1 MEKEFV
7 RISGK
12 DYAEAG
18 IASGELKPVIAVK
31 FARVLARRGQIGEEV
46 IDGEEVVDREEVVD
60 GE

>member
-18 IASGELKPVIAVK
+18 IASGELKPVIIYSK
-31 FARVLARRGQIGEEV
+31 WFS
-46 IDGEEVVDREEVVD
+46 
-60 GE
+60 

>member
-18 IASGELKPVIAVK
+18 IASGELKPIDVK
-31 FARVLARRGQIGEEV
+31 RLMEDKILTESMLEE
-46 IDGEEVVDREEVVD
+46 IFKSDELNENQKLIL
-60 GE
+60 